1 MDVHENMSGRY
12 WKTCSKDITTSKGW
26 FKKVVQLGLVNLV
39 PVFGQMT
46 VEGYAYE
53 WAHKAAWGVSSP
65 MPEKLYGR
73 SNSKMLRWGWFAIVI
88 TFVFFLVPYLLG
100 AIGGA
105 LADSGSS
112 TSVFWQHTGGIH
124 LGNTLQ
130 IVFGAVF
137 EIAAVV
143 LFVFAI
149 LYSFAGIMRMTLY
162 DSLGAGFQLGQI
174 WKMVKR
180 DAGGLFRII
189 GMEILFLCV
198 ICAAASIAV
207 SLVFG
212 TAVAALF
219 VGSFGTM
226 MGNSYSMGGLGGS
239 MGNMGDMSSI
249 LGPMMA
255 VGVVAAIPLLFVILW
270 AISSAGA
277 WLTLLVARAVGYWT
291 AQFNVARWGSKDDPL
306 PFETDPA
313 GEVKHDPVPGASRP
327 DQPYGQAQ
335 QPGCQ
340 QPYQQASGQQ
350 SGQQTRYEW
359 HAASSASN
367 RWQQPQAQQPAA
379 GESAS
384 SAQGPDAVTAQQSA
398 VQQPGER
405 ASQPA
410 GQPTA
415 RPEEAQQSAATQPAE
430 QQSEV
435 QQPEAKPDVWEA
447 AAVQPEAQPE
457 AQQSEVSEPMTQ
469 TASGQSAAEQPA
481 EAQQPATAPE
491 SAAAQPVS
499 RQPESQQPAAA
510 QPAVQQSVQPEAPQ
524 PEEPATQP
532 AGQPTAQSEVQES
545 AAAESAVQQP
555 EAQEPAAAQPAQ
567 QPETAASEQPA
578 SPVPSSLADSG
589 DGQSPEKPQA

>member
-130 IVFGAVF
+130 IAFGAVF

-149 LYSFAGIMRMTLY
+149 LYSFAGVMRMTLY

-180 DAGGLFRII
+180 DAGGLFRIV

-255 VGVVAAIPLLFVILW
+255 VGVIAAIPLLFVILW

-291 AQFNVARWGSKDDPL
+291 AQFNVARWGAKDDPF

-313 GEVKHDPVPGASRP
+313 GEAKHDPVPGASRP
-327 DQPYGQAQ
+327 GQPYGQAQ

-350 SGQQTRYEW
+350 PGQQTRYEW

-367 RWQQPQAQQPAA
+367 CWQQPQAQRPAA
-379 GESAS
+379 EESAS
-384 SAQGPDAVTAQQSA
+384 SAQGPDAATAQQPA
-398 VQQPGER
+398 AQQPGEP
-405 ASQPA
+405 ASQTA

-415 RPEEAQQSAATQPAE
+415 RPEEAQQPAATQPAE

-435 QQPEAKPDVWEA
+435 QQPETKPDVWEA

-457 AQQSEVSEPMTQ
+457 VQQPEASEPMAQ
-469 TASGQSAAEQPA
+469 TASEQPA
-481 EAQQPATAPE
+481 EARQTAAAPE
-491 SAAAQPVS
+491 
-499 RQPESQQPAAA
+499 PAAA
-510 QPAVQQSVQPEAPQ
+510 QPASRQPVQPEAPQ
-524 PEEPATQP
+524 PEELETPQPDEPATQP

-578 SPVPSSLADSG
+578 SPAPSSLADSG

>member
-239 MGNMGDMSSI
+239 MGNIGDMSSI

-255 VGVVAAIPLLFVILW
+255 VGAVAAIPLLFVILW

-291 AQFNVARWGSKDDPL
+291 AQFNVARWGAKDDPL

-313 GEVKHDPVPGASRP
+313 GEAKHDPAPGATCP
-327 DQPYGQAQ
+327 GQPYGQAQ

-340 QPYQQASGQQ
+340 QPYQQASGQRPD
-350 SGQQTRYEW
+350 QQTRYEW

-367 RWQQPQAQQPAA
+367 RWQQPQAQRTAA
-379 GESAS
+379 GVSAS
-384 SAQGPDAVTAQQSA
+384 SAQGPDAATARQPA
-398 VQQPGER
+398 AQQPGEP

-410 GQPTA
+410 GQPMA

-430 QQSEV
+430 HQSEV

-457 AQQSEVSEPMTQ
+457 AQQPEASEPMAQ
-469 TASGQSAAEQPA
+469 TASEQPA
-481 EAQQPATAPE
+481 EARQTAAAPE
-491 SAAAQPVS
+491 
-499 RQPESQQPAAA
+499 PAAA
-510 QPAVQQSVQPEAPQ
+510 QPASQQPVQPEAPQ
-524 PEEPATQP
+524 SEELETPQPDEPATQP

-555 EAQEPAAAQPAQ
+555 EAQEPAAVQPAQ

-578 SPVPSSLADSG
+578 SPAPSSPAVSG